1 VCEVLVGGAVPIYL
15 SSDILCG
22 YVNNLLKEEIGREC
36 VVSIYFVDKN
46 LMKDINA
53 STRGKDYATNVLS
66 FSFNDD
72 LGEKVYLGEILICE
86 DEVLKDAELNGVTK
100 KEEMLF
106 VLTHGLLHLLGYDHK
121 DDTEEAEMNAKES
134 YYLDKYLKIRYYNG
148 R

>member
-1 VCEVLVGGAVPIYL
+1 MCEVLVGGAVPIYL

-86 DEVLKDAELNGVTK
+86 DEVLKDAELNGVKTPIYS
-100 KEEMLF
+100 EYSLF
-106 VLTHGLLHLLGYDHK
+106 
-121 DDTEEAEMNAKES
+121 AEVDSQVRSGNC
-134 YYLDKYLKIRYYNG
+134 RVTNQT
-148 R
+148 